1 MKLEVFY
8 DKSGK
13 IKIIIIINNFIY
25 GLFKMYSVMLE
36 IVLIDN
42 KSLLYILFKVYKFI
56 IIFDKDKL
64 FKGKDGKVNVFF
76 FFEFDFGLFGL

>member
-1 MKLEVFY
+1 
-8 DKSGK
+8 
-13 IKIIIIINNFIY
+13 
-25 GLFKMYSVMLE
+25 MYSVMLE

-76 FFEFDFGLFGL
+76 FFEFDFGLFGLQFYDDFGEVSQNVFKF